1 MEPESWVGQQ
11 VSVYLDARGSG
22 DTKAIGVLELI
33 DDTGVVIE
41 EDEEVIAYY
50 PWRYILAIKVGEPE
64 ELSRGRG
71 MRGRR
76 DRQIEGAEETR
87 PRSDL
92 QGPAGPSRRPRGP
105 SGPKRRPEGPRGPGR
120 R

>member
-1 MEPESWVGQQ
+1 MEPESWVGQE

-22 DTKAIGVLELI
+22 ETKAIGVLELI

-50 PWRYILAIKVGEPE
+50 PWRSILAIKVGEPE
-64 ELSRGRG
+64 EPSRGRVV
-71 MRGRR
+71 RGRGA
-76 DRQIEGAEETR
+76 RQIEGDEE
-87 PRSDL
+87 PMPSSGP
-92 QGPAGPSRRPRGP
+92 QGPTGQSRKPRGP